1 MAKSQLDLLTE
12 KIFFAAQKPKE
23 LAEFLL
29 ATFATGSGAQGE
41 KGEKGDPGEDG
52 ADGFSILLSTSAL
65 SASGTVQTSALTNGT
80 NAKIGDTVID
90 SAGNVFSITQLSG
103 TTATLSEIKFNIK
116 GAKGDKGET
125 GEAGAAAQITS
136 VTATVDN
143 ASGTPSV
150 TVTPG
155 GTAQARTYA
164 FAFKNL
170 KGVKGDTGTA
180 GADGAKGE
188 KGDPGATGQTP
199 NITIGT
205 VNTVDNTVQAS
216 AEITGTTPNLTLNLS
231 IPKGAKGDKG
241 DTGATGADG
250 EDGAAGAKGADGK
263 SVTALAVNMDLGANT
278 VTGTATLT
286 GGSSAPITGTITPA
300 AAG

>member
-52 ADGFSILLSTSAL
+52 ADGFSILLSTTAL
-65 SASGTVQTSALTNGT
+65 TASGTVQTSALTNGT
-80 NAKIGDTVID
+80 KAKIGDTVID

-103 TTATLSEIKFNIK
+103 TTATLSDIKFNIK

-170 KGVKGDTGTA
+170 KGVKGDTG
-180 GADGAKGE
+180 
-188 KGDPGATGQTP
+188 
-199 NITIGT
+199 
-205 VNTVDNTVQAS
+205 
-216 AEITGTTPNLTLNLS
+216 
-231 IPKGAKGDKG
+231 
-241 DTGATGADG
+241 ATGADG

>member
-41 KGEKGDPGEDG
+41 KGDPGEDG

-65 SASGTVQTSALTNGT
+65 TASGTVQTSTLTNGT
-80 NAKIGDTVID
+80 NAKVGDTVID

-103 TTATLSEIKFNIK
+103 TTATLSDIKFNIK

-170 KGVKGDTGTA
+170 KGV
-180 GADGAKGE
+180 
-188 KGDPGATGQTP
+188 
-199 NITIGT
+199 
-205 VNTVDNTVQAS
+205 
-216 AEITGTTPNLTLNLS
+216 
-231 IPKGAKGDKG
+231 KGDKG